1 MSRTSKRAIKGFKAF
16 NKDMTCNK
24 FKFKVGETYE
34 ENEATL
40 CVRGFHFCTNPLD
53 VLSYYDLCESEFC
66 EVETIPNA
74 DIDKNENDS
83 KIATTKI
90 KIVAKLGL
98 PGFIEASFDFLLRS
112 CKTKQSG
119 DYSKSAQPGD
129 YSQLAQSGNYSQSAQ
144 SGYHSQLAQS
154 GDYSQSAQS
163 GVSSKSAQSGV
174 YSQSAQSG
182 IFSKSAQS
190 GDYSRIELTGKDSV
204 GAAIGKS
211 SAIKGEKGCWIT
223 LAEYDSNHKPVC
235 VKSTKIDGKKIKA
248 GTWYG
253 LKNKKFTELEVR

>member
-119 DYSKSAQPGD
+119 DYSKPAQSGVSSKSAQP
-129 YSQLAQSGNYSQSAQ
+129 
-144 SGYHSQLAQS
+144 

-182 IFSKSAQS
+182 NFSKSAQS